1 MVPKRSFNRLTI
13 LSLIVSTTL
22 LYNCNKDDDSPE
34 EMGESE
40 TPTYTA
46 DIQGIM
52 AGNCNTCHA
61 STPTN
66 GAPMS
71 LVTYDQVVDA
81 VNNRNLVSR
90 INSTSAPMPQTGR
103 MSATLRETIEQWVE
117 AGMPEN

>member
-1 MVPKRSFNRLTI
+1 MNPKRFLNRLVT
-13 LSLIVSTTL
+13 LSLIASTVF
-22 LYNCNKDDDSPE
+22 LYNCNKDDDNPE
-34 EMGESE
+34 EMQEGE
-40 TPTYTA
+40 TPTFTA

-52 AGNCNTCHA
+52 AGNCTGCHA

-71 LVTYDQVVDA
+71 LVTYNQVVDA

-90 INSTSAPMPQTGR
+90 INSTTAPMPQTGR
-103 MSATLRETIEQWVE
+103 MNATLRQTIEDWVN

>member
-1 MVPKRSFNRLTI
+1 MDFKKVLSRTTIVALT
-13 LSLIVSTTL
+13 LSTL
-22 LYNCNKDDDSPE
+22 LFYNCNKDDDSPE
-34 EMGESE
+34 EMGETE

-46 DIQGIM
+46 NIEGIM
-52 AGNCNTCHA
+52 AGNCTTCHA

-71 LVTYDQVVDA
+71 LVTYNQVVDA

-103 MSATLRETIEQWVE
+103 MSATLRETIERWVE